1 MADKCNNH
9 NGAFWC
15 IYLSPFSPRT
25 LTVYY
30 SPGSG
35 NGFGL
40 MGALLALRHLGQ
52 GLGAVDDYGP
62 GTGAEEDPGGNRF

>member
-1 MADKCNNH
+1 MLFF
-9 NGAFWC
+9 GC
-15 IYLSPFSPRT
+15 IYLLRFSTSPW
-25 LTVYY
+25 TVCY

-40 MGALLALRHLGQ
+40 MGDLLALRHLGQ